1 MSENDRKGEYHM
13 SEYSPQILLLICDK
27 CHGMTA
33 NLMPEINVRFS
44 ELRVLPV
51 SCPAQVDSFAVIK
64 LLKKSVDGVIVVCPK
79 EACCCPGNK
88 KMLKRRE
95 IVKDILP
102 VFDLHREQFQIAS
115 ISPFASEELK
125 VLIEQLFEFL
135 KTIRSESD
143 VFSYIHS
150 NEITINKLN
159 WVN

>member
-1 MSENDRKGEYHM
+1 M

-33 NLMPEINVRFS
+33 NLMPEITVRFA

-64 LLKKSVDGVIVVCPK
+64 LLKKSVDGVIVACPK
-79 EACCCPGNK
+79 DACCCPENK

-102 VFDLHREQFQIAS
+102 VFDLYREQFQIAS
-115 ISPFASEELK
+115 ISPFAAEELN
-125 VLIEQLFEFL
+125 VLIETLVEFL

-143 VFSYIHS
+143 VFSFIES
-150 NEITINKLN
+150 NEVIINKLN

>member
-1 MSENDRKGEYHM
+1 M
-13 SEYSPQILLLICDK
+13 SEYSPQILLLVCDK

-64 LLKKSVDGVIVVCPK
+64 LLKKSVDGVIVACPK
-79 EACCCPGNK
+79 ETCCCPGNK

-95 IVKDILP
+95 IIKDILP

-115 ISPFASEELK
+115 ISPFAAEELHTMIK
-125 VLIEQLFEFL
+125 QMLEFL
-135 KTIRSESD
+135 KTIGPESD
-143 VFSYIHS
+143 LFSYIES
-150 NEITINKLN
+150 KDVTTNKLK